1 MDIRAA
7 CVADRRSAVARIRQE
22 NEDHFG
28 DLARQ
33 AVQKLLTPALP
44 HPWMYVYEL
53 TQNALDAGARRIC
66 WRVDGDGAL
75 FQHDGDDG
83 LDESD
88 VRGIA
93 SLGASTKGLGAV
105 GFMGIGFKSVF
116 ARFRE
121 AQVSGFGWRFGF
133 DVNVRTGALGSTVP
147 EWFDTLCP
155 HWDDDAPDPDE
166 SYTTAFRL
174 QRPTDPAL
182 SVGKDL
188 EYLASV
194 EDPTPLAVLALRGLT
209 EVRVGDKVW
218 ELSVDDGIVSIRR
231 SRCLGLWRWKTFVS
245 RYRPDDAAMRQFLGV
260 RQSLQDQIDA
270 EGRRVERSVVGLLP
284 LDEDGLPRPPARG
297 RVYSTLPTQ
306 ARIPFGFHLQAD
318 WLVDIDRQSLRQV
331 EGSPWQEAIVRQVPD
346 IVGQFLAWLAEES
359 DEMRSRGYDAL
370 CDPSGDDGP
379 VAESFRILRGD
390 LSGILADQPV
400 IPVHGRSHRRFCT
413 PDQVALLP
421 GPFRDT
427 FASGW
432 RAELLFGRDIMD
444 ETLLGERATAF
455 ARWLGWG
462 NEIDPDEV
470 EWGETLPHWWDALS
484 KKQQRK
490 ALVALW
496 GGVAECSWEDVPVVP
511 TEAGQWMQASGTIWM
526 NEEPP
531 TEKEPG
537 GLAVAASLAE
547 YLPRPDQRLPA
558 RLRRYVNQ
566 TDNAGTKWLTD
577 QHKKVKLSAVV
588 QRACDYADDPDD
600 LPLVQLME
608 WALHRGER
616 RQDLVPLV
624 LTEAGARSPAEALLA
639 DPFVAGGRSRRQLF
653 PNLPAIAPQYAAIED
668 RRAVVRFLER
678 LGVSG
683 GGVLEKRERK
693 VPEYARQLVAELIG
707 VEVQQVLAA
716 NWRGYSVVNYHFPFT
731 VESVPHQALQD
742 WLSHE
747 HTALEGKGRRT
758 AHSHYYSPQRK
769 SGKAPTAWVHDLQ
782 DHPWL
787 LCTDGQRRRPE
798 ETLLES
804 HPDFEDAPIAE
815 IDPELASRLE
825 EEGVRFGFKVLK
837 SPILRRLQ
845 RRGGSNVPENEL
857 ADLLREVC
865 TLFEEGGATQE
876 EVLCALDAVR
886 LDGVPL
892 SGRTVKR
899 AGPGS
904 GQRSDLGGWV
914 VVLSDLDP
922 ELADAVMSLPLDIPE
937 TTTGRQALDFLKD
950 VWNRKPSRVEN
961 LRGRL
966 AAAYRYVL
974 DDRDSGLLPAV
985 DWSTVRTET
994 CLYGRREWH
1003 RVGPSIAIDDVQ
1015 SPLIHQFLPKD
1026 RIAVASAHLGDTSD
1040 QIHRVAYA
1048 LKVDLV
1054 SDDVHVNSGA
1064 VLGNPP
1070 WVDRLH
1076 RLLETLARLE
1086 DRRPLSEV
1094 KFLDALS
1101 LEVFGKDHAIQA
1113 YVDDGTL
1120 MLVGR
1125 PASFAVE
1132 ATGQLVEH
1140 FQLGQRGNEIP
1151 WLTGALFALEDAD
1164 DFLRN
1169 LRVLAD
1175 GLGVEPSPPQPDL
1188 HDEPTGDSVTV
1199 PNGAEEQEEAPTAE
1213 PTEQEHTPTIA
1224 TETNGL
1230 RTPSR
1235 SSFTSVRSPS
1245 GLAGRAELEG
1255 GEGTRRAL
1263 PVRSPSRAVRAADHF
1278 AALLVTRRSE
1288 LASNG
1293 EGADSGGGRRKDDYA
1308 ARQAVVR
1315 YENHRGRRAE
1325 EMDDQHPG
1333 FDVLSI
1339 DDATGHQRRIE
1350 VKGVSGLFETD
1361 ASVVLTARQVHD
1373 AVQHNEEGVDYWLY
1387 VVDST
1392 ETASPRVFPIPWTR
1406 HPSHLRYGFYAN
1418 AWVADAERPATV
1430 TAETVSEL
1438 SLEGLEPLD
1447 PGDLAGDLV
1456 VDEE

>member
-1 MDIRAA
+1 
-7 CVADRRSAVARIRQE
+7 
-22 NEDHFG
+22 
-28 DLARQ
+28 
-33 AVQKLLTPALP
+33 
-44 HPWMYVYEL
+44 MYVYEL
-53 TQNALDAGARRIC
+53 TQNALDAGARRIY
-66 WRVDGDGAL
+66 WRADGESVL
-75 FQHDGDDG
+75 FQHDGEDG
-83 LDESD
+83 LDLSD

-133 DVNVRTGALGSTVP
+133 DVNVRRGALGSTVP
-147 EWFDTLCP
+147 DWFDTLCP
-155 HWDDDAPDPDE
+155 HWDDDAPNPGE

-174 QRPTDPAL
+174 SRPTDPAL
-182 SVGKDL
+182 SVEKDL
-188 EYLASV
+188 EHLASD
-194 EDPTPLAVLALRGLT
+194 EDPTPLAVLALRRLT
-209 EVRVGDKVW
+209 EVRIGDKVW
-218 ELSVDDGIVSIRR
+218 ELSVDGGIVTIRR
-231 SRCLGLWRWKTFVS
+231 SGRPSLWRWRTFVS

-270 EGRRVERSVVGLLP
+270 RGRRVKRSVIGLLP
-284 LDEDGLPRPPARG
+284 LSEDGLTRPPTRG

-331 EGSPWQEAIVRQVPD
+331 EGSAWQEAIVRQVPE
-346 IVGQFLAWLAEES
+346 IVRQLLAWLTEES

-370 CDPSGDDGP
+370 FDPTGDDGP
-379 VAESFRILRGD
+379 VAQPFRDLRGD
-390 LSGILADQPV
+390 FRKILADQPV
-400 IPVHGRSHRRFCT
+400 IPVHGTSRRRFCT

-427 FASGW
+427 FGSRW

-455 ARWLGWG
+455 SRWLEWG
-462 NEIDPDEV
+462 NEIDADDV
-470 EWGETLPHWWDALS
+470 EWVETLPHWWDALS

-496 GGVAECSWEDVPVVP
+496 SGVAECGWDDVPVVP
-511 TEAGQWMQASGTIWM
+511 TAGGQWKRASRTIWM

-531 TEKEPG
+531 TEREPG
-537 GLAVAASLAE
+537 GVAVAAALAE
-547 YLPRPDQRLPA
+547 YLPRPDQRLSA
-558 RLRRYVNQ
+558 RLRRYVNR
-566 TDNAGTKWLTD
+566 TDNAGTEWLTG
-577 QHKKVKLSAVV
+577 QHKQVKLSAIV
-588 QRACDYADDPDD
+588 QRACDDADDPDD

-616 RQDLVPLV
+616 RRDLVPLV

-653 PNLPAIAPQYAAIED
+653 PNLPAIAPQYATLD
-668 RRAVVRFLER
+668 GRRAVVRFLDR

-683 GGVLEKRERK
+683 GGVLEKRERN
-693 VPEYARQLVAELIG
+693 VPEYARQLVAGLIAVELQA
-707 VEVQQVLAA
+707 VPAA
-716 NWRGYSVVNYHFPFT
+716 NWKGYCVEDYCFPFA
-731 VESVPHQALQD
+731 VESVPPQALQD

-747 HTALEGKGRRT
+747 HTALEGKGRRIVR
-758 AHSHYYSPQRK
+758 SHYYSPQWK
-769 SGKAPTAWVHDLQ
+769 SGKAPTAWVRELQ
-782 DHPWL
+782 EHPWL
-787 LCTDGQRRRPE
+787 LCTDGQRRLPE
-798 ETLLES
+798 EILVEA
-804 HPDFEDAPIAE
+804 HPDFEGVPVAE
-815 IDPELASRLE
+815 IDPELASRLQD
-825 EEGVRFGFKVLK
+825 EGVRFGFQVLK

-845 RRGGSNVPENEL
+845 RRGGSDLPQSEL
-857 ADLLREVC
+857 ANLLREVC
-865 TLFEEGGATQE
+865 EHFEAGDATQD
-876 EVLCALDAVR
+876 EVLRALDAVR
-886 LDGVPL
+886 LNGIPL

-922 ELADAVMSLPLDIPE
+922 DLADAVMSLPLDIPE

-950 VWNRKPSRVEN
+950 VWNRRPTRVEN

-974 DDRDSGLLPAV
+974 DDRDSGVLADA
-985 DWSTVRTET
+985 DWNNVRTEA

-1003 RVGPSIAIDDVQ
+1003 RVSPRIAIDDVQ

-1026 RIAVASAHLGDTSD
+1026 RIAVASAHLGDSSD

-1048 LKVDLV
+1048 LGLDLV
-1054 SDDVHVNSGA
+1054 SDDVYVNSGA
-1064 VLGNPP
+1064 ALGNSP
-1070 WVDRLH
+1070 WADRLH

-1101 LEVFGKDHAIQA
+1101 LEVFGKDHVIQA

-1140 FQLGQRGNEIP
+1140 FQLGQRGNDVP
-1151 WLTGALFALEDAD
+1151 WLTGALFALEDED

-1175 GLGVEPSPPQPDL
+1175 GLGVEPSPPRPDL
-1188 HDEPTGDSVTV
+1188 PDEPTGESVTV
-1199 PNGAEEQEEAPTAE
+1199 PNGAEEQEQAPAAG

-1230 RTPSR
+1230 RIPSR
-1235 SSFTSVRSPS
+1235 SPSASVRSPS
-1245 GLAGRAELEG
+1245 GLTGRAEPDGDEG
-1255 GEGTRRAL
+1255 RRQAR
-1263 PVRSPSRAVRAADHF
+1263 PVRFLSRGVRAADHF
-1278 AALLVTRRSE
+1278 AALLVTRRSQR
-1288 LASNG
+1288 ASNG
-1293 EGADSGGGRRKDDYA
+1293 EGAASAGGRRRDDYA

-1315 YENHRGRRAE
+1315 YEKHRGRRAK

-1333 FDVLSI
+1333 FDVLST

-1350 VKGVSGLFETD
+1350 VKGVSGRFEGD

-1373 AVQHNEEGVDYWLY
+1373 AVQHDEEGVDYWLY

-1392 ETASPRVFPIPWTR
+1392 ETASPRVFPIPWPR

-1430 TAETVSEL
+1430 TIQTVSEL

-1447 PGDLAGDLV
+1447 PGDLVGDLV